1 MHNLDRLLKTD
12 ASSIPEI
19 LIIDDS
25 RFNVIEVANLEI
37 YKSRL
42 YFELPTYIIFVAAF
56 SEYYQIGKRDK
67 VSQFRMSCHS
77 LNQLSKDT
85 ISQGRLQ
92 SDVRLFKDI
101 VNMRCFQTVPIFLI
115 FTKANA
121 LTRELHKLLA
131 SGRESSTRKANDKI
145 PATETYVEAFR
156 SVNRRLHSKLYI
168 YHINDIDGNS
178 FLSAW
183 EAMRQQMKTK

>member
-1 MHNLDRLLKTD
+1 MHNLDPLLKTD

-42 YFELPTYIIFVAAF
+42 YFELPTYIIFVTGF
-56 SEYYQIGKRDK
+56 SEYYQNGKRDK
-67 VSQFRMSCHS
+67 VSQIRMSCHS

-121 LTRELHKLLA
+121 LTRELYKLLA

-156 SVNRRLHSKLYI
+156 SVNRRLHSKLY
-168 YHINDIDGNS
+168 
-178 FLSAW
+178 LSGIASV
-183 EAMRQQMKTK
+183 